1 MSETQ
6 FMQDEVFLANFLVDL
21 WSQRAHT
28 SLEQDLSDLCMVEI
42 PDNVLLHEA
51 LFTMCKSKIF

>member
-1 MSETQ
+1 
-6 FMQDEVFLANFLVDL
+6 MQDEVFLANFLVDL